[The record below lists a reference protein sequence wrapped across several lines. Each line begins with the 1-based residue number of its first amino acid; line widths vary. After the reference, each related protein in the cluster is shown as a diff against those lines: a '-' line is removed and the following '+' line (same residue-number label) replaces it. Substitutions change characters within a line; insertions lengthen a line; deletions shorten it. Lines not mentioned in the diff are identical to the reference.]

1 MIRIAPSVLAA
12 DFSRLGDQI
21 AQAEAGGADWI
32 HLDVMDGRFVPNIT
46 IGPFIIEAARRS
58 TKLPLDTHLMI
69 VDPDKHLDTFR
80 KAGSDHITVHQEAC
94 THLHRTV
101 THIKSLGAKAGV
113 SINPA
118 TPCST
123 LRDIMDE
130 VDLILI
136 MSVNPG
142 FGGQSFIHGTLK
154 KLREARAMIRESGR
168 DIRLEVD
175 GGIDV
180 TTGPAVIEAGA
191 DVLVAGTSVFRST
204 DIARAI
210 SQLRSASMAGEP
222 RKKT

>member
-1 MIRIAPSVLAA
+1 MLTIAPSLLAA
-12 DFSRLGDQI
+12 DFSHLADQI
-21 AQAEAGGADWI
+21 SQAEAGGADWI

-46 IGPFIIEAARRS
+46 IGPLIVKAVRRS

-69 VDPDKHLDTFR
+69 VDPDKHLEAFR
-80 KAGSDHITVHQEAC
+80 EAGADHITVHQEAC

-101 THIKSLGAKAGV
+101 NRIKELGAKAGV

-118 TPCST
+118 TPCWT
-123 LRDIMDE
+123 LREIMSE

-142 FGGQSFIHGTLK
+142 FGGQSFIQGSLA
-154 KLREARAMIRESGR
+154 KLHEAREMITRSGR

-180 TTGPAVIEAGA
+180 ETAPLVTQAGA
-191 DVLVAGTSVFRST
+191 DVLVAGTSVFRKP
-204 DIARAI
+204 DIKKAI
-210 SQLRSASMAGEP
+210 SDLRASVL
-222 RKKT
+222 KSQTK

>member
-1 MIRIAPSVLAA
+1 MVYIAASVLAA
-12 DFSRLGDQI
+12 DFSKLADQV

-46 IGPFIIEAARRS
+46 IGPLIVSAVRKS

-69 VDPDKHLDTFR
+69 VDPDKHIEAFR
-80 KAGSDHITVHQEAC
+80 DAGSDHITVHQEAC
-94 THLHRTV
+94 THLHRTI
-101 THIKSLGAKAGV
+101 TRIKELGAKAGV

-123 LRDIMDE
+123 LVDIISE
-130 VDLILI
+130 VDLVLV

-142 FGGQSFIHGTLK
+142 FGGQSFVQGTLN
-154 KLREARAMIRESGR
+154 KLKEMKAMIQETGK

-180 TTGPAVIEAGA
+180 RTAPLVTRAGA
-191 DVLVAGTSVFRST
+191 DVLVAGTSIFRKSDIKKAVSDLRAST
-204 DIARAI
+204 
-210 SQLRSASMAGEP
+210 SG
-222 RKKT
+222 KKAAK